1 MIDAKHLLWL
11 AEISDIGSLSRAA
24 EKLNVTQPTLSRA
37 VQIIEDHVGGRVLIR
52 ERHGV
57 RPTQIG
63 ERLVAAGREIA
74 RSRTSAEDFVDLW
87 RDGLERDLRVGVGP
101 MLAFSVMGQFFS
113 ELVQEPPNYALRVV
127 SATASR
133 LIERLNNEEL
143 DIVLAPEQISLLQ
156 NDLVQ
161 SRILEDEL
169 GIFGGPE
176 NPLFKDTGPVSAK
189 ALENQTWISVGALSG
204 IYGSNKEVLEQLGA
218 KNVPS
223 KLSFTGDILMAIEIL
238 NNTHSLCILP
248 KKLTELSS
256 FSASLKFLP
265 TATRLPKRNV
275 AMWSRRRDRD
285 RPDVLDFRAR
295 LDGYFG
301 EVVSNQRLR

>member
-11 AEISDIGSLSRAA
+11 AEISDIGSLTRAA

-37 VQIIEDHVGGRVLIR
+37 VQIIEDHVGGPVLIR

-74 RSRTSAEDFVDLW
+74 RSRTSAEDIVDLW
-87 RDGLERDLRVGVGP
+87 RDGLERDLRIGVGP

-113 ELVQEPPNYALRVV
+113 EMVKEPTSYALRVV

-133 LIERLNNEEL
+133 LVERLNDEEL

-156 NDLVQ
+156 DDLVQ

-169 GIFGGPE
+169 GIFGGPK
-176 NPLFKDTGPVSAK
+176 NPLFNDPGPVSAE

-238 NNTHSLCILP
+238 KTTNSLCILP

-256 FSASLKFLP
+256 FSKSLKFLP
-265 TATRLPKRNV
+265 TANKLPKRNV

-295 LDGYFG
+295 LDEFLNSL
-301 EVVSNQRLR
+301 ES